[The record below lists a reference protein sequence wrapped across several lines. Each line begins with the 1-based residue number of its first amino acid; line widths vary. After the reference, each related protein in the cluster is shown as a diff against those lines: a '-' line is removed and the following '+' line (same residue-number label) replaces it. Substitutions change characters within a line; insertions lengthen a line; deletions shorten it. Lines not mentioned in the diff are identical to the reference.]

1 MNSKTTP
8 LALLA
13 TAVTTAALVTGGG
26 CARLAPGSA
35 GARDTAFVG
44 VAVGLDNPQRYVN
57 VFHGVQLALDEL
69 NARRPA
75 GAPVLAMRRASADA
89 RSHLDVATAFVR
101 DSSVVGVVGH
111 TESDPTIEAAAIYE
125 DRAAGGRRALV
136 AISPTANGTM
146 VTRLNDWVFR
156 VCPVGTRQAEALARY
171 AMDSLGIHRF
181 AVFYRN
187 DASGKDFTRAFADEV
202 IRSGGAVVERDPFV
216 EAFPDFD
223 AYAIRMTRRG
233 VQAVGFVGNI
243 AEARMAL
250 LALQAAGSSPVML
263 STNVPG
269 AADTAMRR
277 AFRGVRY
284 ASLYNGD
291 DPTDS
296 AAYRFGRDFERAVG
310 ARPDQWGAL
319 SYDAAMLIGRAVH
332 AEGANRR
339 RVRDWV
345 ASVGRE
351 RPAYAG
357 VTGTIRFDE
366 HGDPIKRVPVR
377 TVSE

>member
-13 TAVTTAALVTGGG
+13 TAVTFAALAAGGG
-26 CARLAPGSA
+26 CARLAPGGGSM
-35 GARDTAFVG
+35 RDTAYVG
-44 VAVGLDNPQRYVN
+44 VAVGLENPARYVN

-75 GAPVLAMRRASADA
+75 GAPVLAMRRAPTDA
-89 RSHLDVATAFVR
+89 RTHLDVASAFVR

-111 TESDPTIEAAAIYE
+111 TESEPTIEAAAIYE
-125 DRAAGGRRALV
+125 DRAGRGRNALV

-171 AMDSLGIHRF
+171 AMDSLGLRRF
-181 AVFYRN
+181 GVFYRN
-187 DASGKDFTRAFADEV
+187 DASGKDFTRAFAHEV
-202 IRSGGAVVERDPFV
+202 IQSGGTVVARDPFV
-216 EAFPDFD
+216 EAFPEFE
-223 AYAIRMTRRG
+223 AYAIRMARRG

-243 AEARMAL
+243 AEAREAL
-250 LALQAAGSSPVML
+250 RALHAAGITPVMF

-269 AADTAMRR
+269 ASDTAMRR
-277 AFRGVRY
+277 DFRGVRY
-284 ASLYNGD
+284 ASLYDGD
-291 DPTDS
+291 DPRDT

-310 ARPDQWGAL
+310 VRPDQWGAL
-319 SYDAAMLIGRAVH
+319 AYDAAMLIGRAVH
-332 AEGANRR
+332 ARGADRH

-345 ASVGRE
+345 ASVGRGQ
-351 RPAYAG
+351 PAYDG

-366 HGDPIKRVPVR
+366 HGDPMKHVPVG
-377 TVSE
+377 TVGE

>member
-13 TAVTTAALVTGGG
+13 TAVTTAALLGGG
-26 CARLAPGSA
+26 CARFAPGA
-35 GARDTAFVG
+35 GNMRDTAYVG
-44 VAVGLDNPQRYVN
+44 VAVGLENPARYVN

-75 GAPVLAMRRASADA
+75 GAPVLAMRRAPSDA
-89 RSHLDVATAFVR
+89 RTHLDVASAFVR

-111 TESDPTIEAAAIYE
+111 TESEPTIEAAAIYE
-125 DRAAGGRRALV
+125 DRAGGGRRALV

-171 AMDSLGIHRF
+171 AMDSLGLTRF

-202 IRSGGAVVERDPFV
+202 IRSGGTVVERDPFV
-216 EAFPDFD
+216 EAFPEFD
-223 AYAIRMTRRG
+223 AYAIRMSRRT

-243 AEARMAL
+243 AEARKAL
-250 LALQAAGSSPVML
+250 DALHAAGSSPVML

-284 ASLYNGD
+284 ASLYDGN
-291 DPTDS
+291 DPSDT
-296 AAYRFGRDFERAVG
+296 AAYRFRKDFERVVG
-310 ARPDQWGAL
+310 TTPDQWGAL
-319 SYDAAMLIGRAVH
+319 AYDAAMLIGRAVH
-332 AEGANRR
+332 DGGAERR
-339 RVRDWV
+339 HVRDWV
-345 ASVGRE
+345 ASVGRG
-351 RPAYAG
+351 RPAFEG

-366 HGDPIKRVPVR
+366 HGDPVKRVRVGM
-377 TVSE
+377 VGD